1 MSRYLIRRVLRGLLT
16 IFISVSLTFFIVRA
30 MPSDPV
36 SLMVSP
42 QMTPAAQQAM
52 IESYG
57 LDKPLLVQYGK
68 FCRSCF
74 RATLAPASASISR

>member
-42 QMTPAAQQAM
+42 VV
-52 IESYG
+52 IEG
-57 LDKPLLVQYGK
+57 VDPVPVTLVSVAVPI
-68 FCRSCF
+68 CV
-74 RATLAPASASISR
+74 ATTFSVCGFVMSANVMP